1 MKKISKTSRS
11 TDEFRRK
18 RPMLPGPKKT
28 ISKKPKKND
37 DSIESVDGEEKNTQ
51 KRGKSNDNSKNTK
64 KKKK

>member
-1 MKKISKTSRS
+1 
-11 TDEFRRK
+11 
-18 RPMLPGPKKT
+18 MLPGLKKT

-51 KRGKSNDNSKNTK
+51 KRGKSNDKSKNTK